1 MKPSAMKV
9 LQHLQEGNEITPLVS
24 IQRLEICALSQRI
37 GELRRAGYDIKDLWL
52 KSKSGGR
59 YKTYYMDAQVSK

>member
-52 KSKSGGR
+52 KS
-59 YKTYYMDAQVSK
+59 